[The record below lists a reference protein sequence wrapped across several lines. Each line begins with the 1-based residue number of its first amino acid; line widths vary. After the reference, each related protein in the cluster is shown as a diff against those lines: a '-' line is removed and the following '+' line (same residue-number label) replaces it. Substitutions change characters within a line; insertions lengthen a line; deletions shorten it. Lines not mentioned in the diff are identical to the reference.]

1 MKTVIDISIHL
12 IFPFLDSILEYI
24 NVCCTRRCWDMPVKC
39 QNISFQTFIFPDIG
53 FPMFET
59 TLNWS
64 NFINYCFGENCNM
77 PWCYEK
83 YQRMLKVALN
93 CENILQLLAHIM
105 IVLVRNRYR
114 ETSVTI
120 RRRIFLSFPRTWNT
134 EKRISIRITGGNK
147 LKQVAPKCL

>member
-1 MKTVIDISIHL
+1 
-12 IFPFLDSILEYI
+12 
-24 NVCCTRRCWDMPVKC
+24 MPVKC

-105 IVLVRNRYR
+105 IVLVRNRNR

-134 EKRISIRITGGNK
+134 EKRISTRITGCNM
-147 LKQVAPKCL
+147 LKKSCIQMFVNLRISLGLKGDKKRKSSCPKGHLAEMLVH

>member
-1 MKTVIDISIHL
+1 
-12 IFPFLDSILEYI
+12 
-24 NVCCTRRCWDMPVKC
+24 MPVKC

-105 IVLVRNRYR
+105 IVLVGNRYR

-134 EKRISIRITGGNK
+134 EKRISIRIRGCNM
-147 LKQVAPKCL
+147 LKKSCTQMFVNLRIALGLKGDKKRKSSCPEGHLPEMLVH